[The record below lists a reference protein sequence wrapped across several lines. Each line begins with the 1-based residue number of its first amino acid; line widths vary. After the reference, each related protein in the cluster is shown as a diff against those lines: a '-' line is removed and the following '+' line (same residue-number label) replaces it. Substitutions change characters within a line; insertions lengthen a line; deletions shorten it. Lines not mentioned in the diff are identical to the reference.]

1 MPVEVE
7 GTVTIHGN
15 PNVNMQAAVNLTYD
29 TEVTIPAG
37 ATHVEVHRGSAP
49 WQRIWWSFTGALNGW
64 YPLQAPSRIPMGP
77 LRVALAGA
85 VKFYLRKPYNPRSLS
100 VRKDVEAIYPAPDIR
115 GMADDRLIEIVATFT
130 QD

>member
-7 GTVTIHGN
+7 GTVSVHGN
-15 PNVNMQAAVNLTYD
+15 PDVNMQAAVNLTYD

-49 WQRIWWSFTGALNGW
+49 WQRMWWSFTGLANEW
-64 YPLQAPSRIPMGP
+64 FPIQEPSRLPMGP

-85 VKFYLRKPYNPRSLS
+85 TKFYLRKPYNPRHLEE
-100 VRKDVEAIYPAPDIR
+100 RKDLIPVYSDLR
-115 GMADDRLIEIVATFT
+115 GKADDRIVEIVVTFT

>member
-15 PNVNMQAAVNLTYD
+15 VDVDMQAAVNLTYD

-37 ATHVEVHRGSAP
+37 ATHAEIHRGSAP
-49 WQRIWWSFTGALNGW
+49 WQRIWWSFTGLVNEW
-64 YPLQAPSRIPMGP
+64 YPIQAPSRLPMGP
-77 LRVALAGA
+77 LRVALAA
-85 VKFYLRKPYNPRSLS
+85 ATKFYLRKPYNPRHLS
-100 VRKDVEAIYPAPDIR
+100 ERKDVAAIYSDLR
-115 GMADDRLIEIVATFT
+115 GKADDRLIEIVVSFT